1 MTRILLSS
9 KGTGLFDENK
19 EPLGDES
26 YVSVTAE
33 NKNFKTVLL
42 IDEEIRTALVTS
54 SSTT

>member
-26 YVSVTAE
+26 YVSVTVE